1 MIDGLVRGTS
11 LSRLN
16 QRTTHVE
23 ALVVGLQDG
32 GSIPPASMSRQV
44 IHLTTLFFACVTN
57 CRIARLYF
65 DVRFLVVLPSCWRFW
80 WIRFSNHAV
89 HCLMPRS
96 GNADAMNDLCAK
108 TCETCVTH
116 LRLDPWRLCSK
127 RSSRAL
133 CARSQF

>member
-1 MIDGLVRGTS
+1 M
-11 LSRLN
+11 
-16 QRTTHVE
+16 
-23 ALVVGLQDG
+23 VVCYHCATECATECATDSKRPQNPCVFEKQW
-32 GSIPPASMSRQV
+32 IPPASMSRQV

-80 WIRFSNHAV
+80 WIRFSNYAV
-89 HCLMPRS
+89 HCLMTRS

-127 RSSRAL
+127 RSSWAL